1 MTTNEAQNENT
12 SEHFSNRRAKND
24 RRLKS
29 RREGFD
35 RRMPERR
42 FEADEYIFK
51 EGETAK
57 LCYQIVSGTVGI
69 YKRLHGETTE
79 IIEFH
84 EGDIFGEMALI
95 DHSARRAS
103 AKAKT
108 PTVVKQIHQRAFLD
122 YLSQSPE
129 MSLSIMKRL
138 IAYARTSMDSNETD
152 SITQAIDTEMDLSER
167 DMHHSFMRL
176 LKHSNSDARHIIEN
190 FQRPAY
196 SAQLKQTPR
205 AVRLGFLSIVLAL
218 LIILTST
225 SLIKV
230 KHTIP
235 AMGSITASLPLQS
248 EFANEAMI
256 LEQIFVDEREAVRKG
271 EILALARTIPG
282 PTASI
287 SNKPLTEDERPS
299 KMVEIIASTH
309 GMVSE
314 ISKLTPQTR
323 IERGA
328 LLYRIMPTG
337 VPMQLK
343 LLVPAEE
350 AKHVKPGAIV
360 KAYTEQSM
368 SNGTA
373 PLTAHVIELIPV
385 YQTQFYQGKM
395 TNFVPVIAQ
404 LHSGQNTPASP
415 LLALHHGLEV
425 NAQVIAYEESVL
437 QWALKNAKTFLTK

>member
-152 SITQAIDTEMDLSER
+152 R
-167 DMHHSFMRL
+167 D
-176 LKHSNSDARHIIEN
+176 
-190 FQRPAY
+190 
-196 SAQLKQTPR
+196 
-205 AVRLGFLSIVLAL
+205 
-218 LIILTST
+218 
-225 SLIKV
+225 
-230 KHTIP
+230 
-235 AMGSITASLPLQS
+235 
-248 EFANEAMI
+248 
-256 LEQIFVDEREAVRKG
+256 RK
-271 EILALARTIPG
+271 
-282 PTASI
+282 
-287 SNKPLTEDERPS
+287 
-299 KMVEIIASTH
+299 
-309 GMVSE
+309 
-314 ISKLTPQTR
+314 
-323 IERGA
+323 
-328 LLYRIMPTG
+328 
-337 VPMQLK
+337 
-343 LLVPAEE
+343 
-350 AKHVKPGAIV
+350 
-360 KAYTEQSM
+360 
-368 SNGTA
+368 
-373 PLTAHVIELIPV
+373 
-385 YQTQFYQGKM
+385 
-395 TNFVPVIAQ
+395 
-404 LHSGQNTPASP
+404 
-415 LLALHHGLEV
+415 
-425 NAQVIAYEESVL
+425 SVV
-437 QWALKNAKTFLTK
+437 